1 MAFGEVEGGGGR
13 LRVSSGSSLIGA
25 AVAALLALAGIGIY
39 GSNATPEGADSVK
52 AAYRRPAAIPFP
64 ANNPYSD
71 AKAELGRTLFFDPRV
86 SGAGNIA
93 CATCH
98 NPGLAWSD
106 GLATAIGVGAQRLQ
120 RRSPTLLNLAWGTP
134 LMWDG
139 RFDDLEHQAAGPVSA
154 PGEMNQTMPALAAK
168 LAALPGYRRLFDSAF
183 PGEGIGEKTIT
194 QAIATFE
201 RGIVSGKAPFDRW
214 IEGDESAIS
223 ESAER
228 GFALFNG
235 KGRCAQCHSGWRFT
249 DDSFHDIGLADDDLG
264 RGRIRPKVPLLQ
276 HAFKTP
282 GLRNAARRAPYMHD
296 GSVPTL
302 IAVMRHYNNGFVARP
317 SLSPEMKPL
326 HLSDA
331 EMNDLVS
338 FMLALTSEDA
348 PVAVP
353 ALPAPEEQ

>member
-1 MAFGEVEGGGGR
+1 M
-13 LRVSSGSSLIGA
+13 SSGSSLVGV
-25 AVAALLALAGIGIY
+25 AVAALLALAGLGIY
-39 GSNATPEGADSVK
+39 HSSAMPDIGASAK
-52 AAYRRPAAIPFP
+52 AAYQRPASIPFP
-64 ANNPYSD
+64 ADDPYSG
-71 AKAELGRTLFFDPRV
+71 AKTELGRTLFFDPRV

-98 NPGLAWSD
+98 NPGLAWGD
-106 GLATAIGVGAQRLQ
+106 GLTIAIGAGGRQLE

-139 RFDDLEHQAAGPVSA
+139 RFEDLEHQAAGPVVA
-154 PGEMNQTMPALAAK
+154 PGEMNQTMPKLVAK
-168 LAALPGYRRLFDSAF
+168 LGALPGYRRLFDSAF
-183 PGEGIGEKTIT
+183 PNEGISEKTIT

-201 RGIVSGKAPFDRW
+201 RGIVSGRAPFDRW

-228 GFALFNG
+228 GFMLFNG

-249 DDSFHDIGLADDDLG
+249 DDSFHDIGLPDQDLG
-264 RGRIRPKVPLLQ
+264 RGRIRSKVPLLQ

-282 GLRNAARRAPYMHD
+282 GLRNVAERAPYMHD

-302 IAVMRHYNNGFVARP
+302 IAVMRHYNDGFVSRP
-317 SLSPEMKPL
+317 SLSPEIKPL

-331 EMNDLVS
+331 EMDDLVR
-338 FMLALTSEDA
+338 FMLALTSKDA
-348 PVAVP
+348 PVAIP
-353 ALPAPEEQ
+353 ALPSQEEK

>member
-1 MAFGEVEGGGGR
+1 MA
-13 LRVSSGSSLIGA
+13 I
-25 AVAALLALAGIGIY
+25 
-39 GSNATPEGADSVK
+39 
-52 AAYRRPAAIPFP
+52 
-64 ANNPYSD
+64 
-71 AKAELGRTLFFDPRV
+71 
-86 SGAGNIA
+86 
-93 CATCH
+93 
-98 NPGLAWSD
+98 
-106 GLATAIGVGAQRLQ
+106 AIGVGGRRLN
-120 RRSPTLLNLAWGTP
+120 RRSPSLLNLAWGTP

-139 RFDDLEHQAAGPVSA
+139 RFADLEHQVAGPVTA
-154 PGEMNQTMPALAAK
+154 PAEMNQTMPALAAK
-168 LAALPGYRRLFDSAF
+168 LGALPGYRRLFDSAF
-183 PGEGIGEKTIT
+183 PGEGITEKTIT

-214 IEGDESAIS
+214 IAGDESAIS

-228 GFALFNG
+228 GFTLFNG
-235 KGRCAQCHSGWRFT
+235 KGRCVQCHSGWRFT
-249 DDSFHDIGLADDDLG
+249 DDSFHDIGLPDDDLG
-264 RGRIRPKVPLLQ
+264 RGRLRPNVPLLQ

-282 GLRNAARRAPYMHD
+282 GLRNVALRAPYMHD

-302 IAVMRHYNNGFVARP
+302 IAVMRHYNDGFVSRP

-353 ALPAPEEQ
+353 ALPAQEEK